1 MPVLC
6 VLRNAAW
13 ELILRKRNKLQVES
27 ALRASSALA
36 GAQKEMCILELIWN
50 GDRSIAHVCDDWGFP
65 APYGEKL
72 YEG

>member
-27 ALRASSALA
+27 ALCASSALA
-36 GAQKEMCILELIWN
+36 GVRKEMRALEA
-50 GDRSIAHVCDDWGFP
+50 DMEC
-65 APYGEKL
+65 
-72 YEG
+72 